1 MSTRDHK
8 PSRAELQNG
17 RLLWRAVPRTA
28 VLFGSGVGTLLL
40 LVASAMAQDKPS
52 EAIKIDKEKK
62 TVTIACK
69 VALRKLPNLSE
80 IYPKT
85 SRSARDNCTDYG
97 YQNDLA

>member
-40 LVASAMAQDKPS
+40 LVASAMAQDKPN
-52 EAIKIDKEKK
+52 EAIKVDKEKK
-62 TVTIACK
+62 TVTIACISQLQCGSQ
-69 VALRKLPNLSE
+69 ACATTTNNHGIEAMRF
-80 IYPKT
+80 
-85 SRSARDNCTDYG
+85 
-97 YQNDLA
+97 